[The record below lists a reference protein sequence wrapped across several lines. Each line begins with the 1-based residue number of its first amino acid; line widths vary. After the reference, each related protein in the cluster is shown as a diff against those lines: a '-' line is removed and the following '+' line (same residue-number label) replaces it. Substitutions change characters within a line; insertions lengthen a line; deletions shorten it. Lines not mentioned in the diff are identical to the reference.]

1 MFNAGR
7 LVIARKRRQLTAKAL
22 AEKTGLSPVTITRLE
37 KGENQPDDITVAKI
51 ASALSYPTD
60 FFSADDPDEID
71 TESVSFRSLSK
82 MSAKERDA
90 ATSAAS
96 LGFQLN
102 KWVETKFD
110 LPEPDLLD
118 LGHESNPSIAARL
131 MRQHWRIGD
140 KPIANLLAL
149 LETKGIRVF
158 SLSENTASVDA
169 FSFWKSEKPFIFL
182 NNFKSSERSIF
193 DAAHELG
200 HLVLHRH
207 AGPKPTKPA
216 EKEANEFAASFLM
229 PSNDVL
235 ANMPRS
241 ISSSVIIARKKR
253 WRVSAMA
260 LAYRLHQ
267 LNLMTEWQYKSVCID
282 LGRRGYRA
290 GEPDGLERET
300 SQVWRKI
307 LAQLWTEK
315 ITKDQI
321 AQAINL
327 PVDELEAL
335 IHGVTIDP
343 QTNRVRVDPT
353 FKLKAIC

>member
-7 LVIARKRRQLTAKAL
+7 LVIARKRRQLTSKAL
-22 AEKTGLSPVTITRLE
+22 AEETGLSPVTITRLE
-37 KGENQPDDITVAKI
+37 KGDNQPDDQTIER
-51 ASALSYPTD
+51 LSKVLRYPAE
-60 FFSADDPDEID
+60 FFAADEPDEID

-82 MSAKERDA
+82 MSAKERGA

-118 LGHESNPSIAARL
+118 LGHETNPSAAAGI
-131 MRQHWRIGD
+131 MRQHWKIGY
-140 KPIANLLAL
+140 KPISNLLAL

-169 FSFWKSEKPFIFL
+169 FSFWKSDKPFIFL
-182 NNFKSSERSIF
+182 NNFKSAERSIF

-207 AGPKPTKPA
+207 AGPKPSKPA
-216 EKEANEFAASFLM
+216 EKEANEFASSFLM
-229 PSNDVL
+229 PSSDVL
-235 ANMPRS
+235 SNMPRS
-241 ISSSVIIARKKR
+241 ISSSVIISRKKR

-267 LNLMTEWQYKSVCID
+267 LKLMTEWQYKSVCID
-282 LGRRGYRA
+282 LGRRGYRT
-290 GEPDGLERET
+290 GEPEGLERET
-300 SQVWRKI
+300 SLVWKKI
-307 LAQLWTEK
+307 LSQLWTEK
-315 ITKDQI
+315 FTQAEI
-321 AQAINL
+321 ANAINL
-327 PVDELEAL
+327 PLDELEAL

-343 QTNRVRVDPT
+343 KLSNGSVDPK
-353 FKLKAIC
+353 FELKAIC